1 MPNHE
6 GLSLFVPKAAPSE
19 ALLEDAIGSQTSLPK
34 EPNKSSFYYWSR
46 VISPIKERYFLTLGT
61 GLIAVFPGM
70 CLLLLVTYA
79 VSQLQGQPRLV
90 SWPELLG
97 EHASR
102 WLTPFV
108 RGTTLENG
116 LTVEYQRWF
125 VAPLLLLVGVFANFL
140 RGLQEFELEKLGET
154 VARDLRNQ
162 LASRYLNSNFE
173 TSRKTQG
180 SLIASFLGDD
190 SREIRQ
196 CFTRLCGSIPTE
208 IFNSCIYLILLLLLD
223 TQLFVLFFVIF
234 IPAGLIVRTTGL
246 TLRKLARTGIK
257 VQTELS
263 QSFLEKMKGW
273 QTIQSLSS
281 KALELQR
288 FEEKNS
294 AIFNIWRRSARAKA
308 LSSPTVEWLGITAGA
323 FVLVLAL
330 RRVSE
335 GALPSTI
342 LTAFLVTVAQLSGSM
357 QTAINQFNSTKK
369 GSAALKRM
377 LDFMDDPQYVT
388 TTVDLPK
395 SHTPAKRGEKIKKLT
410 LHELYIAR
418 PGQNGL
424 YLVSGLN
431 MHLASGDKLAI
442 IGPSGAGKSTLLE
455 CIAGLRPADGGI
467 ILLETDE
474 CVRRENPA
482 LAESLK
488 VAYLTQEPFCFPGT
502 IAENICYPEQFTPA
516 NASQIEQIEIALQLA
531 CLKNKSIYD
540 SVLALSGGE
549 KQRLAFA
556 RGFFAKPALWLI
568 DEGTSALDLTTESQ
582 VLAHLDLHAAD
593 AVKIFVAHRSGMQS
607 FATHTIVVGQ
617 DERGSTL

>member
-6 GLSLFVPKAAPSE
+6 GLSLFVPKSALRE
-19 ALLEDAIGSQTSLPK
+19 ALLEDAVASPISLPEESK
-34 EPNKSSFYYWSR
+34 KSSFYYWSR
-46 VISPIKERYFLTLGT
+46 VIAPIKRRYIPTLGT

-102 WLTPFV
+102 WLTPVV
-108 RGTTLENG
+108 RGTALESG

-125 VAPLLLLVGVFANFL
+125 IAPVLLLVGLLANFL
-140 RGLQEFELEKLGET
+140 RGLQEFRLEKLGES

-162 LASRYLNSNFE
+162 LTIRYLNSPFE
-173 TSRKTQG
+173 VSRKTHA

-234 IPAGLIVRTTGL
+234 IPAGLIVRTAGT

-273 QTIQSLSS
+273 QTIQSLCS
-281 KALELQR
+281 KSLELQK

-294 AIFNIWRRSARAKA
+294 AIFHIWRRSARAKA

-342 LTAFLVTVAQLSGSM
+342 LTAFLVTVAQLSGSL
-357 QTAINQFNSTKK
+357 QTAVNQFNSTKK
-369 GSAALKRM
+369 GSAALKRL
-377 LDFMDDPQYVT
+377 LDFMDDPQSV
-388 TTVDLPK
+388 
-395 SHTPAKRGEKIKKLT
+395 SSGENRFAPDARSPRSKNFLRLSGRE
-410 LHELYIAR
+410 LHIER
-418 PGQNGL
+418 PGQAGHP
-424 YLVSGLN
+424 LVYALN
-431 MHLASGDKLAI
+431 FSLTRGDKLAI
-442 IGPSGAGKSTLLE
+442 VGPSGAGKSTLLE
-455 CIAGLRPADGGI
+455 CIAGLRNVDGGAI
-467 ILLETDE
+467 YLETDGSAPI
-474 CVRRENPA
+474 VNPM
-482 LAESLK
+482 LAEHLN
-488 VAYLTQEPFCFPGT
+488 VAYLTQEPFYFPGT
-502 IAENICYPEQFTPA
+502 VGENVCYPEIFDPSDHMQA
-516 NASQIEQIEIALQLA
+516 ERIETALNRA
-531 CLKNKSIYD
+531 CLTNKNIDD
-540 SVLALSGGE
+540 SVLSLSGGE

-556 RGFFAKPALWLI
+556 RGFFAQPSFWLI
-568 DEGTSALDLTTESQ
+568 DEGTSALDLATEAKL
-582 VLAHLDLHAAD
+582 LAHLDLHAAD
-593 AVKIFVAHRSGMQS
+593 SVKIFVAHRSGMKS
-607 FATHTIVVGQ
+607 FATQTIVVGQ
-617 DERGSTL
+617 DSQGRT